1 MKHQIIRS
9 VWASLPATKL
19 EKLVERMPN
28 ICKAVIEADGGY
40 FVEKKSERKEKCL
53 NKLRI
58 ELNVHAYITY

>member
-1 MKHQIIRS
+1 
-9 VWASLPATKL
+9 
-19 EKLVERMPN
+19 MPN